1 MPFSDFDIYEL
12 LPRRSRKI
20 LNNRR
25 RARYHS
31 LPRHCLRMEQNESP
45 WGSLGSEQDYSQYPD
60 PQCQLLCEE
69 AAEFYGLK
77 KEQIIAGNG
86 GSALIDLIFRVF
98 CQDDK
103 DHILSF
109 SPIAPEVRH
118 LANLNGS
125 QLELLPLNEDHQI
138 SLFKLRA
145 ELRKEVKILFLSH
158 PNPISG
164 RCLRGIDIVDAIEGF
179 KGLVVLD
186 ERQLNYQQD
195 LSLLPYLKDFPNL
208 VIIRSFSSLWG
219 LAGLRL
225 GLAFGSTELIEI
237 LQKMQRPFSVNSMA
251 QAAAVKAMR
260 LPAQMD
266 RVLEQTLEQRKI
278 LIEKLDQLPLVQEVF
293 LSNSNCILFKVKEGQ
308 KTYEY
313 LQSEGIE
320 VFPAFQVDKNLE
332 HCIRISVGQEEQN
345 KRLIKALKEMPSKTS
360 LRHKIMKQ
368 LGQGLKNASLIL
380 GMGVFKKI
388 IG

>member
-1 MPFSDFDIYEL
+1 MPSSDFDIYEL

-20 LNNRR
+20 LNSRR

-31 LPRHCLRMEQNESP
+31 LPRNCLRMEQNESP

-60 PQCQLLCEE
+60 PECQLLRDE

-98 CQDDK
+98 CQNDK

-118 LANLNGS
+118 LADLNGS
-125 QLELLPLNEDHQI
+125 HLELLPLNEDHQI

-179 KGLVVLD
+179 KGLVILD
-186 ERQLNYQQD
+186 ERQLDYQQD

-225 GLAFGSTELIEI
+225 GLAFGSAELIEI
-237 LQKMQRPFSVNSMA
+237 LQKMQTPFSVNAMA

-260 LPAQMD
+260 LPAQKD

-293 LSNSNCILFKVKEGQ
+293 LSNSNCILFKVKEGP

-320 VFPAFQVDKNLE
+320 VFPAFQIDKNLE